1 MKLLDFIKSKDFLK
15 HLVVAIVLAIV
26 LFSTTFMILNVYT
39 QHGDSFPLPDFKKLT
54 EQEAEVLAGEYNV
67 ELEVTDSVYQDNWPK
82 GTVVKQNPSAGF
94 HVKEG
99 RTIFLTM
106 NAQNPEMIKMPNVV
120 GLSHRSAKA
129 TLNSSGLKIGKLIH
143 VPDIA
148 VNNVLKQKINGEE
161 VKPGETVAKGTEVD
175 LVLGKGLS
183 NRKANIPELVGDTL
197 ERAKNRIIQN
207 AMNLGAVKYDTTVNN
222 REDSSRAFVWQQYP
236 PYKSNKK
243 IRLGTYIDLWLTVD
257 SSRLP
262 EPDTTQIRPVHEA
275 DSL

>member
-1 MKLLDFIKSKDFLK
+1 
-15 HLVVAIVLAIV
+15 
-26 LFSTTFMILNVYT
+26 
-39 QHGDSFPLPDFKKLT
+39 
-54 EQEAEVLAGEYNV
+54 
-67 ELEVTDSVYQDNWPK
+67 
-82 GTVVKQNPSAGF
+82 
-94 HVKEG
+94 
-99 RTIFLTM
+99 
-106 NAQNPEMIKMPNVV
+106 
-120 GLSHRSAKA
+120 
-129 TLNSSGLKIGKLIH
+129 LIH

-236 PYKSNKK
+236 PYESNKK

>member
-1 MKLLDFIKSKDFLK
+1 
-15 HLVVAIVLAIV
+15 
-26 LFSTTFMILNVYT
+26 
-39 QHGDSFPLPDFKKLT
+39 
-54 EQEAEVLAGEYNV
+54 
-67 ELEVTDSVYQDNWPK
+67 
-82 GTVVKQNPSAGF
+82 
-94 HVKEG
+94 
-99 RTIFLTM
+99 
-106 NAQNPEMIKMPNVV
+106 
-120 GLSHRSAKA
+120 
-129 TLNSSGLKIGKLIH
+129 
-143 VPDIA
+143 
-148 VNNVLKQKINGEE
+148 
-161 VKPGETVAKGTEVD
+161 